1 VSPSNKD
8 WGEEFMRNY
17 RELCNDVNIEL
28 APNCPNFEKAFE
40 RTMYGKVL
48 GKFFDTETLCWSVP
62 DDKKREAID
71 DIHHVFFN
79 KSNLLTLQSLMGK
92 LNDVA
97 IMCPFMKNFRHE
109 LNSEISLRMQDPEK
123 LSHLSYKAKQ
133 ELNVWEGF
141 LSDENK
147 WIPICPPERPPPIH
161 SFVFTSDA
169 AGLPHASCY
178 KCKIG
183 VASVGEDPD
192 GNLIFASRLWW
203 ENSLSARKGTKKVS
217 DLATKVQR

>member
-1 VSPSNKD
+1 MMLNAERCSVLPSS
-8 WGEEFMRNY
+8 
-17 RELCNDVNIEL
+17 
-28 APNCPNFEKAFE
+28 
-40 RTMYGKVL
+40 T
-48 GKFFDTETLCWSVP
+48 
-62 DDKKREAID
+62 
-71 DIHHVFFN
+71 
-79 KSNLLTLQSLMGK
+79 
-92 LNDVA
+92 VA

-203 ENSLSARKGTKKVS
+203 EKQFIRDKRDEKGVRFGDKSTTLEAVGFSGTSIIDTGTTRKHTY
-217 DLATKVQR
+217 